1 MLKIGRGVFQVAD
14 QDFDIRRIIL
24 GGDFRQI
31 LPVIKNGC
39 RSTIVQETIKYSDIW
54 PLFNINYLKKYIRS
68 NNKELAFFI
77 RYWRGNN

>member
-1 MLKIGRGVFQVAD
+1 MLKIGRGVSQVAD

-24 GGDFRQI
+24 RGDFRQI

-54 PLFNINYLKKYIRS
+54 PLININYLKKSIRS
-68 NNKELAFFI
+68 NNKEFAFFI